1 MAAWVVYALLAA
13 VFAACVTLFAK
24 AGLSAV
30 DSVVATTIRAGVM
43 ALLLI
48 GVCVVT
54 GRSRTYP
61 AIDRAALS
69 WIVASGFAGALSWL
83 FYFLALRD
91 GAAPAVAALDRTS
104 VVFVLLGA
112 AALLGERLTIRS
124 AAGAALVVLG
134 AALMTYKSG

>member
-30 DSVVATTIRAGVM
+30 DTVVATTIRASVM

-48 GVCVVT
+48 GICVVT
-54 GRSRTYP
+54 GKSRVHP
-61 AIDRAALS
+61 GVERAALS
-69 WIVASGFAGALSWL
+69 WIVASGVAGALSWL

-91 GAAPAVAALDRTS
+91 GAASAVAALDRTS

-124 AAGAALVVLG
+124 VAGAALVALG
-134 AALMTYKSG
+134 AVLMTYKSG